1 MTIIDDRIHQWMKK
15 QREAARSLE
24 AAKKKAEKQ
33 RQKDLDKLKQQKI
46 EEAAKIEVE
55 NEKKRKKI
63 ESELVRLLSNLTGAC
78 LL

>member
-1 MTIIDDRIHQWMKK
+1 MTRIDDHIYQWIKK
-15 QREAARSLE
+15 QREAARLLE
-24 AAKKKAEKQ
+24 AAKKKVEKQ

-63 ESELVRLLSNLTGAC
+63 ESELVRLLSNLTHVC
-78 LL
+78 FL

>member
-1 MTIIDDRIHQWMKK
+1 MTIIDDHIYQWMKK